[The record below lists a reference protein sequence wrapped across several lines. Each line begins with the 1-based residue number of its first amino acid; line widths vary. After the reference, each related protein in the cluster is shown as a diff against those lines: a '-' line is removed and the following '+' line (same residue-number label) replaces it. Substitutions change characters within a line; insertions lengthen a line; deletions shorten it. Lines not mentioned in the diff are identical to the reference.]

1 MGIERFLSEARKV
14 FVNTSFCQKE
24 PQVDAI
30 IDSMKKIRNAEVI
43 QKYLTLYDFGGI
55 KALDYLNIE
64 ENLNLSCGLF
74 VVPEYGSLSLHS
86 HPGMWG
92 FVKVIVGSLR
102 VVAYDPIQ
110 KDYEN
115 LSRFDAQ
122 VVKHDIVSE
131 KSPNILH
138 LTPTHSNLHSIHSV
152 DGPCVFLDLLAPPY
166 SANRVCSYF
175 INTTV
180 DFSVS
185 KLMST
190 PKEILELE
198 LFTIHKLLREL
209 K

>member
-43 QKYLTLYDFGGI
+43 QRYLTLYDFGRI

-92 FVKVIVGSLR
+92 FVYIKFYFRKVIVGSLR

-152 DGPCVFLDLLAPPY
+152 IGSMIQVDGPCVFLDLLAPPY
-166 SANRVCSYF
+166 SAV
-175 INTTV
+175 
-180 DFSVS
+180 
-185 KLMST
+185 
-190 PKEILELE
+190 ILC
-198 LFTIHKLLREL
+198 II
-209 K
+209 